1 MARKKSPKKR
11 NPTPKAETAATDHGE
26 LLAVAEENWP
36 HIMHLYRLFADRNPI
51 MMYDRQEQR
60 VYAYPYAEFAA
71 ELNERSQR
79 SLAEQYER
87 AVRDGR
93 VVVFVRDND
102 RKRFVSFSLDP
113 IG

>member
-11 NPTPKAETAATDHGE
+11 NPTPGAETAATHHDE

-36 HIMHLYRLFADRNPI
+36 HIMHLYRLFSDRNPI
-51 MMYDRQEQR
+51 MLYDLQEQR

-87 AVRDGR
+87 AVRDGQ

-113 IG
+113 VG

>member
-1 MARKKSPKKR
+1 MAEKKARKKR
-11 NPTPKAETAATDHGE
+11 TPTPEARTAADHDE

-36 HIMHLYRLFADRNPI
+36 HIMQLYRLFADRNPI
-51 MMYDRQEQR
+51 MLYDLQEQR

-87 AVRDGR
+87 AVREGK
-93 VVVFVRDND
+93 VVVFVRDNE
-102 RKRFVSFSLDP
+102 RRRFVSFSLAP
-113 IG
+113 VG